1 MPENRNSLPTIP
13 ERPEELIFRNCY
25 TPFDVRGYLQSA
37 ETRSRIRKLPAVQL
51 FFSIKELDQEEMS
64 LLLPQLT
71 EEQWTSFMDLDL
83 WDKDELNTNALLHWE
98 SFTLESEDAVARKL
112 LRATDPELLQLLW
125 RREIQI
131 IPRVDN
137 DEFEMEPPMDRD
149 TFITPDNN
157 YLIVL
162 PEDPEKSRL
171 VHSLIQ
177 RLYQLEPDFARICLE
192 NSRYVTSIELEE
204 TAFRNRCRRT
214 EDFGFQDYFDALEIY
229 TPRSPESSLPEKDGY
244 QPDEQADLPVPADS
258 KADSRYIFLEAM
270 SQISWETERGQ
281 LLQEMFFVCNKI
293 ISADRASSGDPESI
307 KEGIAK
313 ALNGINLGMDIWSGG
328 DLRKAR
334 EGLMKHFLQ
343 SFFQVG
349 YWAILRVNQGAAS
362 AAGQEPGSYGEA
374 VLEGLRAP
382 YPLFT
387 ESEEKEGKITFSSR
401 YFKTAAEIDQAMELL
416 SQLTIDD

>member
-1 MPENRNSLPTIP
+1 MPENKNILPSIP

-25 TPFDVRGYLQSA
+25 APFDVREYLQSA
-37 ETRSRIRKLPAVQL
+37 ETRARIRKLPAVQL
-51 FFSIKELDQEEMS
+51 FFSIMELDQDEMS

-71 EEQWTSFMDLDL
+71 EEQWTAFMDLDL
-83 WDKDELNTNALLHWE
+83 WDKDELNVNALLHWE
-98 SFTLESEDAVARKL
+98 SFTLESEDAVALKL

-131 IPRVDN
+131 IPRGDN
-137 DEFEMEPPMDRD
+137 EEFEMEPPLDMD

-162 PEDPEKSRL
+162 PENPEKSRL

-177 RLYQLEPDFARICLE
+177 RLYKLEPDFTRVCLE

-214 EDFGFQDYFDALEIY
+214 EDYGFQDYFDALEIY
-229 TPRSPESSLPEKDGY
+229 VPRSPESPLPEKDGY
-244 QPDEQADLPVPADS
+244 NPEESTKLPAPAAR
-258 KADSRYIFLEAM
+258 KGDSRYIFLEAM
-270 SQISWETERGQ
+270 ASIPWETQRGQ

-293 ISADRASSGDPESI
+293 ISADRAASGDPESI
-307 KEGIAK
+307 KAAISK
-313 ALNGINLGMDIWSGG
+313 ALNGINLGLDIWAGG
-328 DLRKAR
+328 NLHKATD
-334 EGLMKHFLQ
+334 GLSKHFLA

-349 YWAILRVNQGAAS
+349 YRAILRVNRTAATAVS
-362 AAGQEPGSYGEA
+362 QEPGSYGEA

-387 ESEEKEGKITFSSR
+387 VSEEKDGKITFSSR

-416 SQLTIDD
+416 ENLGGQ

>member
-1 MPENRNSLPTIP
+1 MPENKNSLPAIP

-25 TPFDVRGYLQSA
+25 APFDVREYLQSA

-51 FFSIKELDQEEMS
+51 FFSIMELDQDEMS

-71 EEQWTSFMDLDL
+71 EEQWTAFMDLDL
-83 WDKDELNTNALLHWE
+83 WDKDELNVNALLHWG
-98 SFTLESEDAVARKL
+98 SFTLESEDAVALKL
-112 LRATDPELLQLLW
+112 LRATDPELLELLW
-125 RREIQI
+125 RKEIQI
-131 IPRVDN
+131 IPRGDN
-137 DEFEMEPPMDRD
+137 DEFEMEPPMDMD

-162 PEDPEKSRL
+162 PEDPEQSRL
-171 VHSLIQ
+171 VHSLIM
-177 RLYQLEPDFARICLE
+177 RMYHLEADFTRICLE

-214 EDFGFQDYFDALEIY
+214 EDYGFQDYFDALEIY
-229 TPRSPESSLPEKDGY
+229 APKSPKSSLPEKDGY
-244 QPDEQADLPVPADS
+244 TPEESRNLPSPAAG
-258 KADSRYIFLEAM
+258 KGDSRFIFLEAM
-270 SQISWETERGQ
+270 ASISWETQRGQ

-307 KEGIAK
+307 KAAISK
-313 ALNGINLGMDIWSGG
+313 ALNGINLGLDIWSGG
-328 DLRKAR
+328 NLHKATD
-334 EGLMKHFLQ
+334 GLSKHFLS

-349 YWAILRVNQGAAS
+349 YWAILKVNRAA
-362 AAGQEPGSYGEA
+362 AAAISQEPGSYGEA

-387 ESEEKEGKITFSSR
+387 ESEEKDGKITFSSR
-401 YFKTAAEIDQAMELL
+401 YFKTASEIDQAMELL
-416 SQLTIDD
+416 DQLTISD